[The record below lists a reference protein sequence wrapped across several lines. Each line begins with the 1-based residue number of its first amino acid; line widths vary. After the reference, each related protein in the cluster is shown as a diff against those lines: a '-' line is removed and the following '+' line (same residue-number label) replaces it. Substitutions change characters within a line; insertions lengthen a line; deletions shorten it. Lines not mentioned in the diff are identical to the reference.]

1 MGQPG
6 DQATPQSHDEAMG
19 QAQPRGMTH
28 VFQTQIEPKQRLFAV
43 DGQNA
48 GQVQTSVLYLGL
60 LVQRIRRMVWWWGSM
75 CHAIELTCREISEF
89 DLHQMTKGCQ
99 AAF

>member
-1 MGQPG
+1 
-6 DQATPQSHDEAMG
+6 
-19 QAQPRGMTH
+19 MTH
-28 VFQTQIEPKQRLFAV
+28 VFQTQIEPIQRLLAV

-48 GQVQTSVLYLGL
+48 GQVQTPAPYLGL
-60 LVQRIRRMVWWWGSM
+60 FVQGIRRMVWWWGSM
-75 CHAIELTCREISEF
+75 CHAIELTRREISEF